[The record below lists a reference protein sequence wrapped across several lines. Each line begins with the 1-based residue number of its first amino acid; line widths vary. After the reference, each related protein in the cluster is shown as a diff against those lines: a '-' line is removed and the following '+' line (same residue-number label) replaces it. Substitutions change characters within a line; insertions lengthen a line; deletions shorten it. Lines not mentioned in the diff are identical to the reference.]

1 MSATVSAPPPKP
13 DRGKRHKAVESTSTW
28 SLLDRA
34 GLAFAWA
41 MGLLLCAICAAIII
55 YVAVQGIR
63 FLRPEMLWT
72 NPKTG
77 YNQSETGG
85 ILEPILGSLL
95 ATTIAIVVA
104 TPLGVAIAVWL
115 SEYGRPSPLA
125 RVVESSIEMLAGTP
139 SVVLAIFGL
148 LLFRQSF
155 LEFLSSQSGAVVYGK
170 SVLTASAMLA
180 LLGLPL
186 IVVQVRE
193 GLRSIPNHVRE
204 ASYGLGKTK
213 AATIR
218 RVLLPA
224 VRPQTI
230 TGAMLAAG
238 HVIGDTAII
247 LFLLGDT
254 PQFDKVG
261 SVPVLNVLRST
272 SETLTSFVYDNAPTG
287 DLNQP
292 QKAWAAAFVLLLI
305 VLIVNLVINRV
316 GRRSKDLRWN

>member
-1 MSATVSAPPPKP
+1 VSTTAPPPAPKP
-13 DRGKRHKAVESTSTW
+13 GKPHRAVESTATW
-28 SLLDRA
+28 SLIDRA

-41 MGLLLCAICAAIII
+41 MGLLVCAICAAIII
-55 YVAVQGIR
+55 YVAVQGVR
-63 FLRPEMLWT
+63 YLRPDMLWT

-85 ILEPILGSLL
+85 ILEPIIGSLL
-95 ATTIAIVVA
+95 ATTIAILVA
-104 TPLGVAIAVWL
+104 LPLGIATAVWL
-115 SEYGRPSPLA
+115 SEYGRPSLLA
-125 RVVESSIEMLAGTP
+125 RVVESSVEMLAGTP
-139 SVVLAIFGL
+139 SVVLAIFGM
-148 LLFRQSF
+148 LLFRQNF
-155 LEFLSSQSGAVVYGK
+155 LAFLSSKSGVVVYGK
-170 SVLTASAMLA
+170 SFLTASAMLA

-224 VRPQTI
+224 IRPQTI

-254 PQFDKVG
+254 PQLDKVG
-261 SVPVLNVLRST
+261 SVPLLNVLRGT
-272 SETLTSFVYDNAPTG
+272 GETLTSFVYDNAPTG

-292 QKAWAAAFVLLLI
+292 QKAWATAFVLLLI
-305 VLIVNLVINRV
+305 VLVVNLVINRA
-316 GRRSKDLRWN
+316 GRRTKDLKWN

>member
-1 MSATVSAPPPKP
+1 MSATLTPPRPEP
-13 DRGKRHKAVESTSTW
+13 GKRHKAVESSASW
-28 SLLDRA
+28 SVIDRI

-55 YVAVQGIR
+55 YVGIQGIR
-63 FLRPEMLWT
+63 FLRPDMLWT
-72 NPKTG
+72 NPKIG
-77 YNQSETGG
+77 ASQNESGG
-85 ILEPILGSLL
+85 ILEPILGSLMV
-95 ATTIAIVVA
+95 TTIAMLVA

-115 SEYGRPSPLA
+115 SEYGRPTLLA
-125 RVVESSIEMLAGTP
+125 RVVESIVEMLAGTP

-148 LLFRQSF
+148 LLFRQTF
-155 LEFLSSQSGAVVYGK
+155 LEFLSSASGHVVYGK
-170 SVLTASAMLA
+170 SFFAAGAMLA

-186 IVVQVRE
+186 VVVQVRE

-204 ASYGLGKTK
+204 ASYALGKSKTS
-213 AATIR
+213 TIR

-230 TGAMLAAG
+230 TGAMLGAG

-254 PQFDKVG
+254 PAFDKVSHIPG
-261 SVPVLNVLRST
+261 LDVLRGT
-272 SETLTSFVYDNAPTG
+272 GETLTSFVYDNAPTG

-292 QKAWAAAFVLLLI
+292 QKAWAAAFVLLVI
-305 VLIVNLVINRV
+305 VLLVNLVINRA